1 MKKIISPFLRRIS
14 QSCFDL
20 TPQEIRVADFVKNG
34 NTTKEISGILGI
46 SIKTVDYHRDNI
58 RRKLGLKN
66 HHTNLR
72 SFLLK
77 LS

>member
-1 MKKIISPFLRRIS
+1 MAG
-14 QSCFDL
+14 
-20 TPQEIRVADFVKNG
+20 T
-34 NTTKEISGILGI
+34 LGI
-46 SIKTVDYHRDNI
+46 SMKTVDYHRDNI

-66 HHTNLR
+66 RPANLR

>member
-1 MKKIISPFLRRIS
+1 
-14 QSCFDL
+14 
-20 TPQEIRVADFVKNG
+20 VKNG
-34 NTTKEISGILGI
+34 NTTKEIADILGI

-58 RRKLGLKN
+58 RRKLGIKN
-66 HHTNLR
+66 HQTNLR

>member
-1 MKKIISPFLRRIS
+1 
-14 QSCFDL
+14 
-20 TPQEIRVADFVKNG
+20 VADFVKNG
-34 NTTKEISGILGI
+34 NTTKEISCILGI
-46 SIKTVDYHRDNI
+46 SLKTVDYHRDNI
-58 RRKLGLKN
+58 RKKLGLKN